1 MTQVDL
7 TNFFSWTFLLHF
19 IRALVTF
26 NISNAI
32 LKSKKNIYVT
42 FFAIVI
48 PSLIY
53 SCLGLSVATIENELF
68 LMMGYYVLTF
78 IVLLAAAE
86 GTVFAKLFTAIFS
99 HVAYLI
105 ASYFGTLVAKAIFNS
120 NLSFGVE
127 LETSLNEFLTICMC
141 VFVFSFIFVAI
152 INSVK
157 SRTNKSFKYKTK
169 YTFYYLFPITHI
181 FSSMLVFQAI
191 KIATPEGFAKQ
202 VEADPFFETWI
213 IILMVLCLF
222 FDICIIFIVDR
233 QSRTEEKNIRNEREL
248 LKNELVYSQM
258 QLLKKEQ
265 SEFRKL
271 KHDYMNL
278 LTTASGFIEIGK
290 PEKALEIIRKTS
302 GDLAE
307 ISGTPLCSNETVN
320 TVCYIKQESAKRLDV
335 KLKIEI
341 EETALLKIDEY
352 DLCRLLHN
360 IMDNAIDACSRLD
373 DERTAEIFI
382 DISPEAF
389 RVKSVNRYPEKKKAK
404 DKGGNHGNGIGII
417 KDIAQKYSGTYSA
430 SQDGN
435 LYVTMTELKNTAV
448 NP

>member
-32 LKSKKNIYVT
+32 LKSKKNTYVT
-42 FFAIVI
+42 FLSIVI

-53 SCLGLSVATIENELF
+53 SCVSLQFATRDNETF
-68 LMMGYYVLTF
+68 FMYAYYVLTF
-78 IVLLAAAE
+78 VVICFATE
-86 GTVFAKLFTAIFS
+86 GSIFAKLFATIFS
-99 HVAYLI
+99 HAVYITANYFAVAI
-105 ASYFGTLVAKAIFNS
+105 ASFLLGSDFSIGLNFSIK
-120 NLSFGVE
+120 
-127 LETSLNEFLTICMC
+127 LNEF
-141 VFVFSFIFVAI
+141 FVACLSIFSLSFIFVAI
-152 INSVK
+152 INLIK
-157 SRTNKSFKYKTK
+157 SKTDLNFKYKTK
-169 YTFYYLFPITHI
+169 YIFYYLFPITHV
-181 FSSMLVFQAI
+181 FSTSLIYTSINIVASD
-191 KIATPEGFAKQ
+191 GFSGIMGKQ
-202 VEADPFFETWI
+202 KFFEAEI
-213 IILMVLCLF
+213 ALIVLLCLI
-222 FDICIIFIVDR
+222 FDVCIIFIVDR

-290 PEKALEIIRKTS
+290 PEKALEIIRKTGS
-302 GDLAE
+302 DLAE
-307 ISGTPLCSNETVN
+307 ISGTPLCSNETIN
-320 TVCYIKQESAKRLDV
+320 TVCYIKQEAAEKLNV
-335 KLKIEI
+335 KLKIKI
-341 EETALLKIDEY
+341 EETAFLKIDEY

-373 DERTAEIFI
+373 DKRTAEIFI
-382 DISPEAF
+382 DINPETF
-389 RVKSVNRYPEKKKAK
+389 RVKSVNRYQEKKKAK
-404 DKGGNHGNGIGII
+404 DKSGNRGNGIGII
-417 KDIAQKYSGTYSA
+417 KDIAQKYSGTYKA

-435 LYVTMTELKNTAV
+435 MYITLTELKNTAV
-448 NP
+448 SA